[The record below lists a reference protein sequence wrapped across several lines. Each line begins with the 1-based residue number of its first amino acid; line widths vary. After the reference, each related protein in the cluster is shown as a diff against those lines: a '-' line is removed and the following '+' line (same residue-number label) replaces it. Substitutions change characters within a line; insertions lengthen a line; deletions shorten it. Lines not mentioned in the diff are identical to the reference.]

1 MTTIVKLQQEK
12 PKRKTNP
19 RTLFSKNILNEINA
33 LQAKNNWYNFF
44 FSRSRLV
51 AHCAGHHGS
60 AIFPKCVCLHFG
72 SYPDWGKDARL
83 DNLMHEAS
91 HGMMFKNRWLNKWVT
106 SIFVSFPVFTNYTD
120 YCQSHYKHHK
130 YLWTDQDPDTS
141 HLTAL
146 GLNKASVSKLHFFF
160 KYVIGFFIVLNVPK
174 NIYSMLKKLF
184 STKLQTK
191 VEYGLK
197 LAFWAIVTF
206 LAVYYNFWLD
216 LILYWLVP
224 LTVVFPV
231 IRFWSDLADHSG
243 LETSDPLYSSRNSYG
258 NVIERLILYPH
269 HDTYHIV
276 HHLFPAIPHYN
287 LKKKPIWC

>member
-1 MTTIVKLQQEK
+1 
-12 PKRKTNP
+12 
-19 RTLFSKNILNEINA
+19 
-33 LQAKNNWYNFF
+33 
-44 FSRSRLV
+44 
-51 AHCAGHHGS
+51 
-60 AIFPKCVCLHFG
+60 
-72 SYPDWGKDARL
+72 
-83 DNLMHEAS
+83 
-91 HGMMFKNRWLNKWVT
+91 MMFKNRWLNKWVT

-287 LKKKPIWC
+287 LKKSPSGVNEK